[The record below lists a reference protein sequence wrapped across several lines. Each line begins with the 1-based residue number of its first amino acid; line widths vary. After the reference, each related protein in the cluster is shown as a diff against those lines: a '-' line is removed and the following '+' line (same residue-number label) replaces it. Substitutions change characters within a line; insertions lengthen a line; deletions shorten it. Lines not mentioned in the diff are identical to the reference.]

1 MSLCSTV
8 HPTVTSSCLFKP
20 LTAQLPRRICPLR
33 LRAFSSYGSS
43 CDSSKRK
50 LQIATA
56 YQPYTLPE
64 SFPPPRNTGVTGSS
78 ITDGYL
84 VLNGKW
90 QSRPAGQPQPSI
102 TNRFDKESSI
112 GVPKSEAQKSTPVA
126 SASPSTPSE
135 TDQSQTPRKAARRS
149 RLKARKAALTIT
161 PEAVSHLRKLIDQ
174 PDPKLIRVGVKNRGC
189 SGLSY
194 NLEYV
199 DKPAPFDEVVEQDGV
214 KILVDSKALF
224 SIIGSEMDWQEDKLA
239 SRFVFKNPNIN
250 HTFLL
255 PTDLCLLTIR
265 FSASIPDVLL
275 EIPEPA
281 RLTAA
286 GLKQLIRQR
295 LPRHLSTHRL
305 RLIYAGKALED
316 SSSLASAL
324 NIASQPTRYKSPAPP
339 RDANYLNDKDK
350 CKGKGK
356 APVREPPTP
365 PFRTYIHCS
374 VGDIILSAAELEA
387 EARLTQVNRESHG
400 HGEGK
405 GENKSG
411 LVEVDVSLLGP
422 PNSLSPLSSST
433 SAAPTLP
440 GTLSAAHGQSSGNTS
455 QQPLTTGPRGFD
467 RLLEAGFTPAEVS
480 ALRSQFLA
488 LQSLSHTPDTMPSGA
503 ELRRLEDIWMD
514 EGGPVGSSETLG
526 GNGGPGV
533 GGGISND
540 VVGGNSGALDDML
553 WGSVMGF
560 FWPVGCG
567 LWLLREQGVWSW
579 RKGLAVFVGVV
590 VNLGFGVVRILN

>member
-1 MSLCSTV
+1 MED
-8 HPTVTSSCLFKP
+8 HTS
-20 LTAQLPRRICPLR
+20 
-33 LRAFSSYGSS
+33 
-43 CDSSKRK
+43 
-50 LQIATA
+50 
-56 YQPYTLPE
+56 
-64 SFPPPRNTGVTGSS
+64 
-78 ITDGYL
+78 
-84 VLNGKW
+84 
-90 QSRPAGQPQPSI
+90 
-102 TNRFDKESSI
+102 
-112 GVPKSEAQKSTPVA
+112 
-126 SASPSTPSE
+126 
-135 TDQSQTPRKAARRS
+135 
-149 RLKARKAALTIT
+149 
-161 PEAVSHLRKLIDQ
+161 
-174 PDPKLIRVGVKNRGC
+174 
-189 SGLSY
+189 
-194 NLEYV
+194 
-199 DKPAPFDEVVEQDGV
+199 
-214 KILVDSKALF
+214 
-224 SIIGSEMDWQEDKLA
+224 
-239 SRFVFKNPNIN
+239 
-250 HTFLL
+250 LL

-295 LPRHLSTHRL
+295 LPQHLSTHRL

-324 NIASQPTRYKSPAPP
+324 NIASQPTRDKSPAPP
-339 RDANYLNDKDK
+339 RDADYLNDKDK
-350 CKGKGK
+350 CNGKGK

-387 EARLTQVNRESHG
+387 EARLTQVIRESHG
-400 HGEGK
+400 HGGGEGEK
-405 GENKSG
+405 KSG
-411 LVEVDVSLLGP
+411 LAEVDVSLLGP

-433 SAAPTLP
+433 YAAPTLP
-440 GTLSAAHGQSSGNTS
+440 GALSAAHGQSSGNTS
-455 QQPLTTGPRGFD
+455 QQPLTAGPRGFD

-514 EGGPVGSSETLG
+514 EGGPAGGSETLG
-526 GNGGPGV
+526 GGGGPGA

-540 VVGGNSGALDDML
+540 VVGGSSGALDDML